1 MPQNLAPRPLN
12 RSALSK
18 FAIVCGVSG
27 GSLGL
32 VSLVISVPIQP
43 GQGTVL
49 GGIGVLVGG
58 GLAYWSS
65 HQKRLSDERIA
76 TAADVVARQQLEQAK
91 VSAAQAVRHSDVV
104 MAEQVA
110 ARQEVHRREVVRDLR
125 SRFALAAEQLSS
137 SSPVIRLAGV
147 YAMVALADDWLQI
160 EPPNLPERQVCVDV
174 LRAYLRAGVD
184 ERPVVV
190 NESGDVLG
198 VEADTE
204 VRQTIFRI
212 IADRACLPDE
222 DPSSWSHVDVGLAR
236 ADLRLIDFSN
246 STFQGLQLESAM
258 FTAAKFENAIF
269 DRCDLTRADASQA
282 VIAGAVFRNCNLNY
296 ATFSGNQ
303 GLGVVDFSGS
313 TMNFVKIRGRFL
325 SSTVFVSSNLE
336 NASLDGARLWNSNFR
351 NANLS
356 YVDMAKARLNR
367 SDFTGADLSWANL
380 EGASLVGC
388 TFTGSRL
395 DDIWYTDETEWPEGF
410 LPPASRADFPP
421 F

>member
-1 MPQNLAPRPLN
+1 MPRNLAPRLPN

-32 VSLVISVPIQP
+32 VSLVISIPIQP

-76 TAADVVARQQLEQAK
+76 TAADVVARQQLEHSKA
-91 VSAAQAVRHSDVV
+91 SAAQAVRHSDVL

-147 YAMVALADDWLQI
+147 YAMVSLADDWLQI
-160 EPPNLPERQVCVDV
+160 EPPNLLERQVCVDV
-174 LRAYLRAGVD
+174 LRAYLRAGVG
-184 ERPVVV
+184 ERPNVVT
-190 NESGDVLG
+190 EQGELLDV
-198 VEADTE
+198 EPDTE

-212 IADRACLPDE
+212 ITDRAGLPE
-222 DPSSWSHVDVGLAR
+222 IDPTSWSQVNVALAR
-236 ADLRLIDFSN
+236 ADLRLLDFGSN
-246 STFQGLQLESAM
+246 EFHGLDLESA
-258 FTAAKFENAIF
+258 KFAGSKLGNAIF
-269 DRCDLTRADASQA
+269 DRCDLTQMDAKYA
-282 VIAGAVFRNCNLNY
+282 VVAGAVFRNCNLTG
-296 ATFSGNQ
+296 AKFSGSR
-303 GLGVVDFSGS
+303 GLRAVDFSGS
-313 TMNFVKIRGRFL
+313 TMKFVKIRGHMGSAVFL
-325 SSTVFVSSNLE
+325 SSNLE
-336 NASLDGARLWNSNFR
+336 YASLNGAILWNSNFE
-351 NANLS
+351 NANLQ
-356 YVDMAKARLNR
+356 YARMEGTRLGR
-367 SDFTGADLSWANL
+367 SNFTGADLSWANL
-380 EGASLVGC
+380 EAADLSMC
-388 TFTGSRL
+388 RFSEARL
-395 DDIWYTDETEWPEGF
+395 DNIWYTDETKWPKDF
-410 LPPASRADFPP
+410 VPPPSRDDSAP